1 MSKVLVVEDEADI
14 RRLLEIR
21 LARMGHT
28 VISVASAG
36 DAQEAIRRYGV
47 PDLAV
52 LDIVMQGTSGLE
64 LLRTLREQPSS
75 RDLPVILLTAR
86 DLQEDQRMARELHAD
101 LMQKPIEVSS
111 LTRALDRALTHSS

>member
-1 MSKVLVVEDEADI
+1 VSKILVVEDEADI

-28 VISVASAG
+28 VISVASAR
-36 DAQEAIRRYGV
+36 DAEEAIRRYGV
-47 PDLAV
+47 PDAVV
-52 LDIVMQGTSGLE
+52 LDIVMQGTSGIE
-64 LLRTLREQPSS
+64 LLRTFRKQPGS

-86 DLQEDQRMARELHAD
+86 DLQEDRKVARELHAH

-111 LTRALDRALTHSS
+111 LTRALNRALAPTD